1 MGDDR
6 PYTIDME
13 HRGDYLYALVSGEKV
28 TPEIGRSYWT
38 DILRRCAELGVN
50 KILIEKN
57 FVETVSVQEVAQGG
71 SQMGEFLKGYKIAV
85 IDRFHHD
92 DVSELGKRFARNQD
106 VMVQIFNETDRAER
120 WLLAN

>member
-1 MGDDR
+1 MQ
-6 PYTIDME
+6 
-13 HRGDYLYALVSGEKV
+13 HRGEYLYALVSGERV

-38 DILRRCAELGVN
+38 EILGRCAELGVN

-71 SQMGEFLKGYKIAV
+71 VQMGEFLKGYKIAV

-92 DVSELGKRFARNQD
+92 DVSELGKRLARSQD
-106 VMVQIFNETDRAER
+106 VLVQIFDDEARAEK

>member
-1 MGDDR
+1 MGEDK
-6 PYTIDME
+6 PYKIEME
-13 HRGDYLYALVSGEKV
+13 HRGEYLYALVSGEKV

-38 DILRRCAELGVN
+38 DILRRCDELGLG

-57 FVETVSVQEVAQGG
+57 FVETVSMQEVVQGG

-85 IDRFHHD
+85 IDRYAHD
-92 DVSELGKRFARNQD
+92 DVSELGKRLARNQN
-106 VMVQIFNETDRAER
+106 VMVQIFTDTAKAAK

>member
-1 MGDDR
+1 MGEDK
-6 PYTIDME
+6 PYTLEME
-13 HRGDYLYALVSGEKV
+13 DRGRYLYALVSGEKV

-38 DILRRCAELGVN
+38 DILRQCGELN
-50 KILIEKN
+50 LSKILIEKN
-57 FVETVSVQEVAQGG
+57 FVETVSMQEVVQGG

-92 DVSELGKRFARNQD
+92 DVSELGKRLARNQN
-106 VMVQIFNETDRAER
+106 VPVQIFDDAARAEK

>member
-1 MGDDR
+1 MSEDKG
-6 PYTIDME
+6 YTLDIE
-13 HRGDYLYALVSGEKV
+13 HRGEYLYALVSGEKV

-38 DILRRCAELGVN
+38 DILRHCGELGVS

-57 FVETVSVQEVAQGG
+57 FVETVSMQEVVQGG

-92 DVSELGKRFARNQD
+92 DVSELGKRLARNQN
-106 VMVQIFNETDRAER
+106 VPVQIFDDAARAEK